1 MIILKKKQKLKEKYV
16 KIGNKIMHLRKIWK
30 YLREKWITKLKR
42 IWQWFLKALSI
53 FLILE
58 NKKKLNLRKIR
69 NPSKNYY

>member
-42 IWQWFLKALSI
+42 IW
-53 FLILE
+53 
-58 NKKKLNLRKIR
+58 
-69 NPSKNYY
+69 